1 MSGDEE
7 LERII
12 EQRRREM
19 EKGLEDSKRR
29 QEEQR
34 VIKTLS
40 RIVFTPEARSRLN
53 NLRLVKPQLA
63 EQVEKY
69 LIALAQQG
77 KLKIPVED
85 AYLKEILK
93 KIYLSSRRGVG

>member
-7 LERII
+7 LARII
-12 EQRRREM
+12 EQRQREM
-19 EKGLEDSKRR
+19 ERELEEDRR
-29 QEEQR
+29 KQEEQR
-34 VIKTLS
+34 VVKALS

-63 EQVEKY
+63 DQVEKY

-85 AYLKEILK
+85 AQLKEILEK
-93 KIYLSSRRGVG
+93 VYLSSRRMMR

>member
-1 MSGDEE
+1 MSEDEE
-7 LERII
+7 LVRIL
-12 EQRRREM
+12 EQKRRE
-19 EKGLEDSKRR
+19 LEESQKR

-34 VIKTLS
+34 IVKTLS

-63 EQVEKY
+63 DQVEKY
-69 LIALAQQG
+69 IILLAQQG

-85 AYLKEILK
+85 AELKEILK
-93 KIYLSSRRGVG
+93 KIYLSSKKGAR

>member
-1 MSGDEE
+1 MSEDEE
-7 LERII
+7 LERIL
-12 EQRRREM
+12 ERKRRE
-19 EKGLEDSKRR
+19 LEESQRR
-29 QEEQR
+29 QEEQK
-34 VIKTLS
+34 VIKALS

-63 EQVEKY
+63 DQVEKY

-85 AYLKEILK
+85 AELKEILER
-93 KIYLSSRRGVG
+93 IYLSSKRM